1 MLEVNLI
8 VVNVRVLSGSEMTL
22 LPEPS
27 LLVIAFLNLESQ
39 EFIAG
44 LTRYFMEI

>member
-8 VVNVRVLSGSEMTL
+8 VVNVRVLSETL
-22 LPEPS
+22 LPETSP
-27 LLVIAFLNLESQ
+27 LAIAFLNVESQ